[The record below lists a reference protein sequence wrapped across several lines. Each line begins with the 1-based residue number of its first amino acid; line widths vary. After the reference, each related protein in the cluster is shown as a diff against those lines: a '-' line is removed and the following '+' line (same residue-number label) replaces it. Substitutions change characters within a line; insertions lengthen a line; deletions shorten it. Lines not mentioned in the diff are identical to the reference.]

1 MSENITTT
9 SNVAS
14 TTVISDASVT
24 IDLTGRQEWS
34 STPKQVA
41 HVANG
46 VKFMSKQEA
55 STFIAILKG
64 LQAKSKEDAA
74 YSKAHPKPQE

>member
-1 MSENITTT
+1 MSEQNITTNT
-9 SNVAS
+9 VPES
-14 TTVISDASVT
+14 TSVT
-24 IDLTGRQEWS
+24 IDLSGRQEWS
-34 STPKQVA
+34 STANQVA
-41 HVANG
+41 YVANG

-74 YSKAHPKPQE
+74 YRKAHPKPQE